1 MEERFLKFPLVGKN
15 PEDVV
20 IILSV
25 DRIYLFTV
33 FEAFLV
39 NGQTSQKL
47 TVNGS
52 EYWENLMS
60 NNSPAIQIL
69 KYL

>member
-1 MEERFLKFPLVGKN
+1 MEERFLKFSLVGIN
-15 PEDVV
+15 PDDVV

-39 NGQTSQKL
+39 GGT
-47 TVNGS
+47 
-52 EYWENLMS
+52 NL
-60 NNSPAIQIL
+60 
-69 KYL
+69 